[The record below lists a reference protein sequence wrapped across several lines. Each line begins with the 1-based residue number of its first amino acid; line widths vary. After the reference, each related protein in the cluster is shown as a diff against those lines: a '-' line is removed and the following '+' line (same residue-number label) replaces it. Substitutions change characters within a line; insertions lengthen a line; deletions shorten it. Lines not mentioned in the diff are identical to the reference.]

1 MLRVYCIQSW
11 VGAMTGRAGG
21 TGARAHRVLDGNIPD
36 YVPLYLPP
44 PARHLM
50 ADTEEIVLGRRGG
63 LAMLTINRPQALNA
77 LTLDNY
83 RRIDPALREWAADP
97 SVHAV
102 VVRGAGDRAF
112 CAGGDVRAVYEAG
125 RGIGGDP
132 GLTAVF
138 FREEYELIRRIH
150 HFPKPYIAII
160 DGITM
165 GGGAGISV
173 NGAYRIATERTL
185 FAMPETGIGLF
196 PDVGATRFLNRCPGH
211 VGRYLGV
218 TGARLKSADALYCG
232 FATHFVER
240 DHIEA
245 LLDELTADHISVEAV
260 LSHFAPAL
268 DPPPLAAL
276 QPAIDRC
283 FAGDTV
289 EAILEGLAAEA
300 AAGGAHAG
308 WAAETR
314 ADLLTK
320 SPTGLKITLRQL
332 TMGRDYDLDAALA
345 LEYRLTQHVMA
356 GHDFY
361 EGIRAMLIDRDR
373 NPQWRPA
380 SLAEVTDSIVDTYF
394 APIGD
399 RELRLS

>member
-1 MLRVYCIQSW
+1 
-11 VGAMTGRAGG
+11 
-21 TGARAHRVLDGNIPD
+21 
-36 YVPLYLPP
+36 
-44 PARHLM
+44 M
-50 ADTEEIVLGRRGG
+50 ANTDEILLGRKGG
-63 LAMLTINRPQALNA
+63 LAILTINRPQALNA

-83 RRIDPALREWAADP
+83 RRFDPTLRDWAADP

-132 GLTAVF
+132 SLTAVF
-138 FREEYELIRRIH
+138 FREEYELIRGIH

-173 NGAYRIATERTL
+173 NGAYRIATERTQ

-196 PDVGATRFLNRCPGH
+196 PDVGATRFLNHCPGH
-211 VGRYLGV
+211 IGRYLGL
-218 TGARLKSADALYCG
+218 TGVRLNPADALYCG
-232 FATHFVER
+232 FATHLMHR
-240 DHIEA
+240 DDIEA
-245 LLDELTADHISVEAV
+245 LLDELTGDHVAVEAV
-260 LSHFAPAL
+260 LSRFGAAP
-268 DPPPLAAL
+268 DPPPLALL

-289 EAILEGLAAEA
+289 EAILEALAADTE
-300 AAGGAHAG
+300 AGGVHAR

-314 ADLLTK
+314 SDLLTK
-320 SPTGLKITLRQL
+320 SPTSLKITLRQL
-332 TMGRDYDLDAALA
+332 TIGRDYDLDAALA

-373 NPQWRPA
+373 KPQWRPVT
-380 SLAEVTDSIVDTYF
+380 LAEVSESIIDGYF

-399 RELRLS
+399 RELRFS

>member
-1 MLRVYCIQSW
+1 MS
-11 VGAMTGRAGG
+11 GDA
-21 TGARAHRVLDGNIPD
+21 
-36 YVPLYLPP
+36 
-44 PARHLM
+44 
-50 ADTEEIVLGRRGG
+50 EILLERDRG
-63 LAMLTINRPQALNA
+63 LATITINRPQALNA

-83 RRIDPALREWAADP
+83 RRIDPALRAWAADP

-102 VVRGAGDRAF
+102 VVHGAGDRAF

-125 RGIGGDP
+125 RGISGDP
-132 GLTAVF
+132 NLTAVF

-173 NGAYRIATERTL
+173 NGAYRVATECTL

-211 VGRYLGV
+211 IGRYLGL
-218 TGARLKSADALYCG
+218 TGVRLNAADALYCG
-232 FATHFVER
+232 FASYAIQR
-240 DHIEA
+240 DRIEA
-245 LLDELTADHISVEAV
+245 LLDELTGDHVAVEAV
-260 LSHFAPAL
+260 LGRFAAAPN
-268 DPPPLAAL
+268 PPPLAAL
-276 QPAIDRC
+276 QPVVDRC
-283 FAGDTV
+283 FGGDTI
-289 EAILEGLAAEA
+289 EAILEALAAEA
-300 AAGGAHAG
+300 SAGGAHAG
-308 WAAETR
+308 WAAETH

-320 SPTGLKITLRQL
+320 SPTSLKITLRQL
-332 TMGRDYDLDAALA
+332 TIGRDYDLDAALA

-373 NPQWRPA
+373 KPQWRPA
-380 SLAEVTDSIVDTYF
+380 SLAEVPQSMVDGYF

-399 RELRLS
+399 RELRFS